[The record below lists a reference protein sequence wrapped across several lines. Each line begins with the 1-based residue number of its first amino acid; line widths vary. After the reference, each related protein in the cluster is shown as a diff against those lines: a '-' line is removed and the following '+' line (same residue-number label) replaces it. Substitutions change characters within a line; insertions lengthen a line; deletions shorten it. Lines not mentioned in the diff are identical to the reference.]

1 MKTQHR
7 IIFKDARKM
16 GDLAS
21 ESVELAVT
29 SPPYPMIEMWDAVF
43 AAQNPAVA
51 DHLLAGR
58 GLEAF
63 ALMHEILDEVWR
75 ELYRILKP
83 GCIACINIGD
93 AVRTLNDRF
102 QLYSNHARILNAL
115 QQIGFGALPEI
126 LWRNVSRP
134 SCRNPRRAVPLS
146 ATVLSCRAK

>member
-29 SPPYPMIEMWDAVF
+29 SPPYPMIEMWDTVF
-43 AAQNPAVA
+43 ASQNPAIA

-63 ALMHEILDEVWR
+63 DS
-75 ELYRILKP
+75 
-83 GCIACINIGD
+83 D
-93 AVRTLNDRF
+93 A
-102 QLYSNHARILNAL
+102 
-115 QQIGFGALPEI
+115 
-126 LWRNVSRP
+126 
-134 SCRNPRRAVPLS
+134 
-146 ATVLSCRAK
+146 